1 MHRSLP
7 VVLALLLVFAG
18 CSDNPNPMQPSTLT
32 VGTPTD
38 LVFIGDSATLT
49 ALWGAQD
56 VAASADWSVEGTAFH
71 VESPG
76 VVRADHSGAAQI
88 DAKYQ
93 GILGRVALRAL
104 PNMQG
109 HFVGQ
114 YIVDSCAETGS
125 NGALCALPDG
135 TPPGTVAPFDL
146 TFTQSRESV
155 TGTIAIGGIVS
166 APFTTSISTAGA
178 VMITLSGSDQDSGTF
193 LSETFSLSSETPGRI
208 DGIMTLTITNSG
220 ASVDVGA
227 HLANVVRQ

>member
-1 MHRSLP
+1 
-7 VVLALLLVFAG
+7 V
-18 CSDNPNPMQPSTLT
+18 T
-32 VGTPTD
+32 VTAADD
-38 LVFIGDSATLT
+38 LVFIGADLPLT
-49 ALWGAQD
+49 ATADGRD
-56 VAASADWSVEGTAFH
+56 VTSSSAWSVEGTAFH
-71 VESPG
+71 VTSLG
-76 VVRADHSGAAQI
+76 VAHADHSGTAQI

-208 DGIMTLTITNSG
+208 DGTMTLTITNSG